1 MRQLIM
7 VLLSIAV
14 LSGCQESG
22 SQVAETDDP
31 TETDPPAPPA
41 LGVVTLSWQPPTQN
55 ADGTPLMD
63 LAGYTIYFGTMSQSY
78 ENEIQLDNPGLTTY
92 VVENLV
98 PDTYYFA
105 ATAVNSSGIES
116 NFSGEVAIAVN

>member
-1 MRQLIM
+1 MRQVIM
-7 VLLSIAV
+7 VLLGIAV

-22 SQVAETDDP
+22 SQIAETDEP
-31 TETDPPAPPA
+31 TEIDPPAE
-41 LGVVTLSWQPPTQN
+41 LGMVTLSWQPPTQN

-63 LAGYTIYFGTMSQSY
+63 LAGYTIYFGTETQSY
-78 ENEIQLDNPGLTTY
+78 DSEIQLDNPGLTTY
-92 VVENLV
+92 VVENLA

-116 NFSGEVAIAVN
+116 TFSGELAVLVN

>member
-1 MRQLIM
+1 MIM
-7 VLLSIAV
+7 VLLGIAV

-22 SQVAETDDP
+22 SPIAEIEDP
-31 TETDPPAPPA
+31 TEIDPPMPPA
-41 LGVVTLSWQPPTQN
+41 LGMVTLSWQPPTEN
-55 ADGTPLMD
+55 ADGTPLLD

-78 ENEIQLDNPGLTTY
+78 DNEIQLDNPGLTTY

-116 NFSGEVAIAVN
+116 TFSGEIAIAVN